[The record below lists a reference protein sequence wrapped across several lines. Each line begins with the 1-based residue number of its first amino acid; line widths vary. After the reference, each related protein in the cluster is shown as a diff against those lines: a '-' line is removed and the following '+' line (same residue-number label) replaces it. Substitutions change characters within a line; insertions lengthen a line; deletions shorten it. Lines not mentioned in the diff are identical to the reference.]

1 MRHAIVRVLLVL
13 LEQTLVRAML
23 LKFLGSAAAGGFKAW
38 LIKKVV
44 DELWDG
50 WGQPIIL
57 YAIRKSKRIYNENK
71 GEHLYVR
78 LSRVRKNEDW
88 KEYKETLDKI
98 FGG

>member
-57 YAIRKSKRIYNENK
+57 YAIRKSKRMYNEKK
-71 GEHLYVR
+71 GEYHYVR
-78 LSRVRKNEDW
+78 LSKIRKNADW
-88 KEYKETLDKI
+88 DAYKSGLDDI
-98 FGG
+98 FRG

>member
-71 GEHLYVR
+71 GENLYVR
-78 LSRVRKNEDW
+78 LSKVRKNENLDD
-88 KEYKETLDKI
+88 YKSTLDDI
-98 FGG
+98 FM